1 MSLDVSLCILPRCK
15 EQRTAENYSQR
26 YCRYHVVPHLVDPAS
41 PDSSRPPL
49 HVLLK
54 SSRWGAQTREFSE
67 KRLKICFDLRKKRV
81 LTFLFGAFDDF
92 YCHVTDSQ
100 VVSVLNKVMLE
111 DRFANALKQP
121 KLKPLK
127 PLVKESRDAE
137 LVCTNLP
144 DMLGPWVLR
153 QEPLR

>member
-1 MSLDVSLCILPRCK
+1 M
-15 EQRTAENYSQR
+15 QRTENCRELRIQR
-26 YCRYHVVPHLVDPAS
+26 YCRCRSTSRGSGSVGQSRQLTATS
-41 PDSSRPPL
+41 PCSPQELSVGSPKGIFGGKRRKRKR
-49 HVLLK
+49 V
-54 SSRWGAQTREFSE
+54 E
-67 KRLKICFDLRKKRV
+67 KTKKNVQKKRSK
-81 LTFLFGAFDDF
+81 LFSLHFMIVTD
-92 YCHVTDSQ
+92 VTDSQ